1 MHLDVLVAEIGST
14 TTLVNAFSISET
26 NPLFLGRGVANTTVE
41 DDVNIGLKLAVL
53 DLCKNLGVKEITYGE
68 MFASSSAAGG
78 LRMTVHGLV
87 YEMTVKA
94 SKEAALNAGANI
106 HLVTANKLT
115 EENLKEIIDINPNI
129 ILIAGGTDYGEKE
142 TAIYNIEKVIGLNLE
157 ISIIYAGN
165 IENHKTV
172 KKMFK
177 SAKKEE
183 FLKIVENV
191 YPRVDMM
198 NILPLRK
205 VIYQTFEENIVNA
218 KGMEHILEMVNQK
231 IMPTPG
237 SVMEST
243 MILYEKIGNLMT
255 IDVGGATTDIH
266 SIAIPSDDFR
276 LFQEGE
282 TLLKRTVEGDLGVFI
297 NHKNVIKLFKNNELL
312 TNIGTNKEKISEIL
326 TEYSY
331 IPQNSIQKKFVFEL
345 TRKCTNIALD
355 RHVGDLKR
363 VFTSSGQKIIP
374 DGKDLTQIKTI
385 ILTGGALINLENT
398 ELIIE
403 EYIKKNPTKLLPRE
417 NVEILKDH
425 DYIMASVG
433 VLSLKYPDIALK
445 LLQKSFRIE

>member
-1 MHLDVLVAEIGST
+1 
-14 TTLVNAFSISET
+14 
-26 NPLFLGRGVANTTVE
+26 
-41 DDVNIGLKLAVL
+41 
-53 DLCKNLGVKEITYGE
+53 
-68 MFASSSAAGG
+68 
-78 LRMTVHGLV
+78 
-87 YEMTVKA
+87 
-94 SKEAALNAGANI
+94 
-106 HLVTANKLT
+106 
-115 EENLKEIIDINPNI
+115 
-129 ILIAGGTDYGEKE
+129 
-142 TAIYNIEKVIGLNLE
+142 
-157 ISIIYAGN
+157 
-165 IENHKTV
+165 
-172 KKMFK
+172 
-177 SAKKEE
+177 
-183 FLKIVENV
+183 
-191 YPRVDMM
+191 MM

-205 VIYQTFEENIVNA
+205 VIYETFEENIVNA
-218 KGMEHILEMVNQK
+218 KGMEHILEMVNEK

-266 SIAIPSDDFR
+266 SIAIPSDDFK

-282 TLLKRTVEGDLGVFI
+282 TLSKRTVEGDLGVFI
-297 NHKNVIKLFKNNELL
+297 NHINVLKLFKNNELL
-312 TNIGTNKEKISEIL
+312 TNIGVNKEKICEIL
-326 TEYSY
+326 SKYSY

-403 EYIKKNPTKLLPRE
+403 EYIKKHPTKLLPRE